1 MLQTKRLF
9 KSVFRLV
16 FPVIVLAAV
25 AVMVAAVLLVYTVSS
40 PPQAVYLVTPEKYGQ
55 FSTRG
60 ARVTDETWANRDGSP
75 SRGWLLKGVENAPA
89 VVLLHRY
96 GADRSHV
103 LDLAVKLN
111 EATNFTVLMPDE
123 RGHGINP
130 SVAQSSFG
138 GCEGD
143 DALAAIEF
151 LRGLKSDGQSNLVGR
166 DIGFYGVEMGALS
179 ALAAAAKDPNV
190 KALALDSVPPT
201 SNDVLASAVEKRF
214 PFASSVTSKIANI
227 GTPLYFY
234 NGCYRRDAACDL
246 AKSVANRQVLLLAG
260 VDATNLQD
268 STTKLNRCFPNAT
281 KVESKT
287 DLNPSGYNMMN
298 ASLEQSA
305 AYDQR
310 VIEFFKTAL
319 SNQ

>member
-1 MLQTKRLF
+1 MSQTKRLF

-16 FPVIVLAAV
+16 FPVIVLAVV

-60 ARVTDETWANRDGSP
+60 ARVTDETWANRDGST

-130 SVAQSSFG
+130 SVSQSSFG

-143 DALAAIEF
+143 DALAAVEF
-151 LRGLKSDGQSNLVGR
+151 LRGLKSDNQSNLVGQN
-166 DIGFYGVEMGALS
+166 IGFYGVEMGALS

-201 SNDVLASAVEKRF
+201 SDDVLASAVEKRF